1 MINKKIFF
9 SFFLILFL
17 NNCAQNSISLL
28 GPAYT
33 LGTTGNAYQAGLSY
47 TTNKAINEIT
57 GKTTQE
63 NIKEILEPNINDD
76 ELQKFLKARIA
87 KTRKLLDLK
96 K

>member
-1 MINKKIFF
+1 MINKNLFF

-17 NNCAQNSISLL
+17 NNCVQNPVSLL

-57 GKTTQE
+57 GKTTRE

-76 ELQKFLKARIA
+76 ELQKFLKARII
-87 KTRKLLDLK
+87 KTRKLLD
-96 K
+96 